1 MSLRQANNRI
11 EIYFGNFYYY
21 YQYYYRIIIITV
33 MSIFSS
39 FFLKKT
45 GKCFIYWE
53 TLFQAFILVF
63 PNLSCLEIWLSV
75 MN

>member
-1 MSLRQANNRI
+1 MSLRQADNRI
-11 EIYFGNFYYY
+11 EIYFSNFC
-21 YQYYYRIIIITV
+21 IIIIAV
-33 MSIFSS
+33 MSIFFF

-45 GKCFIYWE
+45 GNCFVYWE